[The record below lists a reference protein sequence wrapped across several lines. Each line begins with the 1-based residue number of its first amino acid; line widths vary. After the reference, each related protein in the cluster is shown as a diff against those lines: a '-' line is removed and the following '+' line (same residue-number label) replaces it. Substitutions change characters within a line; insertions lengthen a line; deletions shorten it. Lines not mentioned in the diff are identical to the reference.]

1 MPSAVWQDFCSLLRD
16 PPPLSAS
23 RRLNRPYFWGSL
35 GGHCTSLGLS
45 KGSKTAQEG
54 HPGRQHGPT
63 CLQNGPRW
71 LQEGPGWSLTAQD
84 GLKRA
89 EKAPHDGFRGVREEP
104 PEGPK
109 RQKPMVFLR
118 FFIGFWILTFLGFR
132 QLKTAQEASRI
143 APRGPNR
150 APK

>member
-1 MPSAVWQDFCSLLRD
+1 M
-16 PPPLSAS
+16 
-23 RRLNRPYFWGSL
+23 NRPYFWGSL
-35 GGHCTSLGLS
+35 GGHCASLGLS
-45 KGSKTAQEG
+45 KGSKTAQEAN
-54 HPGRQHGPT
+54 PGRQHGPT
-63 CLQNGPRW
+63 CLQHGPRW
-71 LQEGPGWSLTAQD
+71 LQESPIWPHD
-84 GLKRA
+84 GSIWPQECRQ
-89 EKAPHDGFRGVREEP
+89 APHDGFTGLYEES

-109 RQKPMVFLR
+109 KQQIMDSLK